1 MSFGLELFQSQEMR
15 LESHG
20 SDLVLEGRRCSRP
33 EEINETNYGFERL
46 C

>member
-33 EEINETNYGFERL
+33 EKINEMNCGFERL